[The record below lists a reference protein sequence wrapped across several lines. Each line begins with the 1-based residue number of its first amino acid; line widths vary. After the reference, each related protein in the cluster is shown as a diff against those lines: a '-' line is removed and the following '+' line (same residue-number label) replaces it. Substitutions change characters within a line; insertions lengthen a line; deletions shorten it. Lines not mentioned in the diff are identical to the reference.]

1 MSGKIGSKLVKSLR
15 QKRGSMPSETAR
27 PETTRPPLPA
37 ASEAPLAAEQSVQTG
52 PQEPVAS
59 HGVPHPSRIWPD

>member
-1 MSGKIGSKLVKSLR
+1 MSEKIGSKLAKSLR
-15 QKRGSMPSETAR
+15 QKRGSMPGETAR
-27 PETTRPPLPA
+27 PETTRLPLPA
-37 ASEAPLAAEQSVQTG
+37 ASEAPRAPEQSVQTV

>member
-15 QKRGSMPSETAR
+15 QKRGSMPGETAR
-27 PETTRPPLPA
+27 SETTRPPLPA
-37 ASEAPLAAEQSVQTG
+37 ASEAPLAAEQSVQTV
-52 PQEPVAS
+52 PQEPVSS